1 MKVTIDKVQPGTG
14 KVSSVVV
21 LTPAREEGKP
31 PVRKVLKHW
40 TDIPFKDKLIV
51 GAEVDIK
58 TAERDNIEKTAK
70 ERWLTE
76 VDGIGEKAAK
86 TGGGGGFKSTPK
98 TPQEIHSASICGII
112 KSGIEAA
119 MDKKTLEPY
128 FTAYWEQ
135 MERAK

>member
-1 MKVTIDKVQPGTG
+1 MKVTIEKVQPGTG

-21 LTPAREEGKP
+21 LIPANGTKP
-31 PVRKVLKHW
+31 ATSATLKHW
-40 TDIPFKDKLIV
+40 TETPFKDKLVV

-58 TAERDNIEKTAK
+58 TAERDGYNNGPK

-86 TGGGGGFKSTPK
+86 TGGGGFKSTPK